1 MSSPRTVS
9 IATRPRHPLTFLT
22 ALVVGL
28 LCVALSMGSALARSE
43 PAPVG
48 SAAPLPP
55 GASAAPTPVPT
66 PTVPRVRSLADQ
78 EVFGFL
84 PYWELATARE
94 AIQLDRLTTLA
105 WFGVEAGRNGRLIW
119 KRNGVAPPG
128 AAGWRDERWR
138 SLMADAQAQGVRV
151 VLTVERFSWEAGG
164 RTQTI
169 RLLRDRE
176 ARRRL
181 VRQIRNE
188 LMESGADGVNLD
200 FEPLPS
206 QVRSQF
212 TQFVRELRRSLERA
226 TTEAGRPSMQITF
239 DITADVA
246 AYDVPALTADDAAD
260 AVFLMAYDFRGA
272 GAEYAA
278 SHSPLD
284 DPETGFDIR
293 TTVEALLR
301 VADPSYAILGLPW
314 YGRAWTTR
322 GPEPHS
328 ATRSGNRYTPPS
340 TSWYADAVAIARA
353 NGRDYDPVA
362 QTAWTAYV
370 VKRPGCDGCPETW
383 RQVWY
388 DDVDGFGAKV
398 AFAAEAG
405 MRGVGMWALGYTG
418 AYRGMWNV
426 IALHTGA
433 LSDDAAP
440 SGDVTLAAGAS
451 GTEQG
456 LPVVVGDVTLGLEA
470 RDEGGSELAFVR
482 VANAGALD
490 ASGALVEGSTWPA
503 TDQVAWSLEVG
514 RVVVP
519 PKARPVRTPGP
530 SGPPLEPTTSAVP
543 GSSPGAS
550 PGPGGSA
557 TPASSAVPAVSPSI
571 GPSPTPA
578 PIQGV
583 RTIFVQWRD
592 VAGNW
597 STPITLD
604 VWYAPAGSVQPEPT
618 PSPAPTAPPPT
629 APPSLAPPASAT
641 PNEPSGA
648 PVSAAPLA
656 SSEPLPSALL
666 ESALTR

>member
-1 MSSPRTVS
+1 M
-9 IATRPRHPLTFLT
+9 TRPRRPRTSLT
-22 ALVVGL
+22 ALI
-28 LCVALSMGSALARSE
+28 VALMCLVLPVGGVLAQSQ

-48 SAAPLPP
+48 SAAPPVP
-55 GASAAPTPVPT
+55 GASPSPTAVPT
-66 PTVPRVRSLADQ
+66 PTVPRVRSLAEQ

-94 AIQLDRLTTLA
+94 AIQLDRLTTLT

-119 KRNGVAPPG
+119 KQNGVVPPG
-128 AAGWRDERWR
+128 AAGWRDPRWL
-138 SLMADAQAQGVRV
+138 SLMAEAQAQGVRV
-151 VLTVERFSWEAGG
+151 VLTVERFSWQAAG
-164 RTQTI
+164 RNQTI
-169 RLLRDRE
+169 RLLRSKE

-226 TTEAGRPSMQITF
+226 TTEAGRPSMQVTF

-246 AYDVPALTADDAAD
+246 AYDIPALTADDAAD

-301 VADPSYAILGLPW
+301 VAEPSHTILGLPW

-322 GPEPHS
+322 GPEAHA
-328 ATRSGNRYTPPS
+328 ATRSGSRYTPAS
-340 TSWYADAVAIARA
+340 TSWYADAVAIARS
-353 NGRDYDPVA
+353 NGREYDPVA
-362 QTAWTAYV
+362 QTAWTSYV
-370 VKRPGCDGCPETW
+370 VKRPGCDNCPETW

-398 AFAAEAG
+398 AFAAEEG
-405 MRGVGMWALGYTG
+405 MRGIGMWALGYTG

-426 IALHTGA
+426 IGLQTGA
-433 LSDDAAP
+433 LSDAVAP
-440 SGDVTLAAGAS
+440 SGSASVAAGAT
-451 GTEQG
+451 GTERG
-456 LPVVVGDVTLGLEA
+456 LPVVAGDITLGLEA
-470 RDEGGSELAFVR
+470 HDEGGSELAFVR
-482 VANAGALD
+482 VANDGALD
-490 ASGALVEGSTWPA
+490 ASGVLIDGSTWPA
-503 TDQVAWSLEVG
+503 TNQVLWSLEVG

-530 SGPPLEPTTSAVP
+530 SGPPLQPTSSSEPAGSGAPAESTAP
-543 GSSPGAS
+543 GSSDVPATSVAPSEAPSAS
-550 PGPGGSA
+550 PP
-557 TPASSAVPAVSPSI
+557 PV
-571 GPSPTPA
+571 
-578 PIQGV
+578 QGV
-583 RTIFVQWRD
+583 RSVFVQWRD

-597 STPITLD
+597 SAPITVD
-604 VWYAPAGSVQPEPT
+604 VWYAPEGSVMPEAT
-618 PSPAPTAPPPT
+618 PSPSPTAPPPT
-629 APPSLAPPASAT
+629 ELPSPAPGSAVPGSDRPARTAPPQAPSPAM
-641 PNEPSGA
+641 PST
-648 PVSAAPLA
+648 
-656 SSEPLPSALL
+656 LL
-666 ESALTR
+666 ESALTP